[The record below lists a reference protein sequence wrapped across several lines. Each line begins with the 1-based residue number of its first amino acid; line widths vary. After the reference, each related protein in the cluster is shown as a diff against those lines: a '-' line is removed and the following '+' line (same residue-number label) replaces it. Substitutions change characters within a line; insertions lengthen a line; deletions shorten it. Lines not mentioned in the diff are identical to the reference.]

1 MLEKLQLRQ
10 LMFVR
15 HITVIKDGNQ
25 VRMVELVGIH
35 NMSQKDTELLNS
47 SVMDM
52 NFVCFRGHDRKVYG
66 IICVLIM
73 CLK

>member
-1 MLEKLQLRQ
+1 MLEKLQPAD
-10 LMFVR
+10 VCR

-35 NMSQKDTELLNS
+35 NMSQKDTS

-52 NFVCFRGHDRKVYG
+52 NFVCFLEDTIRMFTESFV
-66 IICVLIM
+66 C
-73 CLK
+73 